1 MQFSDY
7 TGNFEAIV
15 FSDIL
20 NSSSDLI
27 KNHELL
33 LMTLE
38 IYKRENNI
46 NLRVQDIT
54 TLRQFI
60 NDSNKKVKILA
71 DEKIDISKLKKDL
84 DRFKTETGSE
94 IKLIVNV
101 KEKIATISI
110 PGKYDFFN
118 IINNK
123 SEDIKFLN

>member
-1 MQFSDY
+1 MMPHV
-7 TGNFEAIV
+7 TG
-15 FSDIL
+15 
-20 NSSSDLI
+20 
-27 KNHELL
+27 
-33 LMTLE
+33 
-38 IYKRENNI
+38 
-46 NLRVQDIT
+46 
-54 TLRQFI
+54 
-60 NDSNKKVKILA
+60 
-71 DEKIDISKLKKDL
+71 DISKLKKDL